1 MGHIRVLLAEDHAL
15 VREGTRE
22 MLERDPEIDVVGEAG
37 DGLAAVMLAAELAP
51 DVVLLDIGLPLLNG
65 IEAAERIRAAP
76 NPPRIL
82 VLSAYDDLDYA
93 RAAIRAGAG
102 GYLLK
107 TAHARDVVA
116 AVIAVAGGEV
126 VFHPSVARQ
135 LLDGRPSP
143 ASGHVLSER
152 EHDILRLVARGARTK
167 EIARHLGVSTRTI
180 ESQLTSIF
188 NKLGVSGRTEA
199 VLYAVSRGWIA
210 IEAAPESG

>member
-15 VREGTRE
+15 VREGTRG
-22 MLERDPEIDVVGEAG
+22 MLERDPEIEVVGEAE
-37 DGLAAVMLAAELAP
+37 DGLAAVQLAAELAP
-51 DVVLLDIGLPLLNG
+51 DVVLLDVGLPLLNG
-65 IEAAERIRAAP
+65 IEAAERIRAVP

-102 GYLLK
+102 GYMLK

-116 AVIAVAGGEV
+116 AVIAVAGGDI

-135 LLDGRPSP
+135 LLDGRPAQ
-143 ASGHVLSER
+143 ASGQLLTER
-152 EHDILRLVARGARTK
+152 ELDILRLVARGERTK
-167 EIARHLGVSTRTI
+167 EIARHLGVSSRTI
-180 ESQLTSIF
+180 ESQFTNIF

-199 VLYAVSRGWIA
+199 VLYAVSRGWITVDGT
-210 IEAAPESG
+210 SGSG